1 MLAIWTGMQNKC
13 RPIDKPR
20 LTAWA
25 DESGRFFGEKRRRE
39 MLVRRVVVTILFVL
53 MNVVG
58 WAQSPVI
65 VRDTLGLSGLR
76 ITCVLLRCTI
86 NTQIDGPGG
95 VVFLITSPSGI
106 PLQTF
111 LQTLVGQLGIVDAE
125 ADRLL

>member
-1 MLAIWTGMQNKC
+1 MLA
-13 RPIDKPR
+13 
-20 LTAWA
+20 
-25 DESGRFFGEKRRRE
+25 
-39 MLVRRVVVTILFVL
+39 RRVVVTILFVL

-111 LQTLVGQLGIVDAE
+111 LQTLVGQLGIEDAE
-125 ADRLL
+125 ADRLLRVAQSQTWPTPP